1 MKKCYAIFILMFL
14 LSPFLAQAIMCEK
27 LITQNCTM
35 LTPTLTGCDTYN
47 YTIINYTGSEV
58 QAGDLTN
65 LYEDIYYLN
74 VTMDPGQYLVTLC
87 DNSTREI
94 WLYEGE
100 MFSAIVFIMIGA
112 ALGLLF
118 LAFLLKD
125 DHAPIKLLLVIVSV
139 FLLIATLG
147 LNQGI
152 LTGDLTQLTT
162 ITSGAYK
169 AVMLSGI
176 VIIAYFIV
184 YFLVRVLESIRL
196 KNRE

>member
-1 MKKCYAIFILMFL
+1 MFL
-14 LSPFLAQAIMCEK
+14 LTPFLAQAIMCEK
-27 LITQNCTM
+27 IITQNCTM
-35 LTPTLTGCDTYN
+35 LTPTLTGCNDYN

-58 QAGDLTN
+58 QAGNLTN
-65 LYEDIYYLN
+65 LYEDIYSFN
-74 VTMDPGQYLVTLC
+74 VTIDPGQYLVTLC

-94 WLYEGE
+94 WRSDE

-112 ALGLLF
+112 AFGLLF
-118 LAFLLKD
+118 LAFLLKE

-152 LTGDLTQLTT
+152 LSGDLTQLTT

-169 AVMLSGI
+169 AVMISGI